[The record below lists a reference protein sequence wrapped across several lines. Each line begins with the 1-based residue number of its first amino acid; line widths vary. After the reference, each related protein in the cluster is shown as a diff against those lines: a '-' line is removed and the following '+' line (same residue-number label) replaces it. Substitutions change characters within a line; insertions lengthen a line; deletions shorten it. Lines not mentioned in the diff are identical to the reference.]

1 MREHVPHEEQE
12 RERPAQAP
20 APQRHPATLALDMQ
34 RSAGNQAT
42 TQMVQ
47 RFGGVLGIGGDL
59 AFDYAWR
66 KFVESNEESAMFVT
80 LDPTWRQLALEYSAA
95 NEADGQWIKMGLRR
109 IPDTW
114 KGSW

>member
-1 MREHVPHEEQE
+1 MRERVPHEEQQTE
-12 RERPAQAP
+12 RAAPTTPVPQPPAA
-20 APQRHPATLALDMQ
+20 LALDMQ

-47 RFGGVLGIGGDL
+47 RFPGVLGIGADL
-59 AFDYAWR
+59 AFDYAGR
-66 KFVESNEESAMFVT
+66 KLAASNEESAMFVT

-109 IPDTW
+109 IP
-114 KGSW
+114 